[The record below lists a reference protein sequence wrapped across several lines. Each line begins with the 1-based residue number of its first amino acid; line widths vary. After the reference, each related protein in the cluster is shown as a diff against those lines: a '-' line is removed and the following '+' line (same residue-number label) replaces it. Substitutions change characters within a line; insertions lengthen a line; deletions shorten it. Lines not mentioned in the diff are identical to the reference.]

1 MSRGLYTFKERELSR
16 AIRATVKAG
25 VTGWRIEIADGKI
38 IVVAAAP
45 ATAPDNTEETSADV
59 RKLL

>member
-1 MSRGLYTFKERELSR
+1 MSRGVYSFKEKDLSR

-38 IVVAAAP
+38 IVVAATP
-45 ATAPDNTEETSADV
+45 ATAAPQDDPNVNEWDTV
-59 RKLL
+59 K